1 MQIGATASPQTA
13 GTPGQAA
20 NQANKANGSL
30 GKDDFLKLL
39 VTQLQNQD
47 PLNPTDNT
55 QFVAQLAQFSS
66 LEGITNLNKSMDGI
80 STGMA
85 SLMNSNSA
93 NLIGRS
99 VKAEGSDFSYTGAP
113 VTVGYDLTGAGSKVR
128 ISIFDLSG
136 KLVRTIDSGAQASGV
151 HDITWDGAD
160 DSGKPAPAGAY
171 GFAVSARDPADNA
184 VSANTYVYGQV
195 SGVNFDSGSANLLV
209 NGKEIS
215 QNKLKG
221 IYR

>member
-1 MQIGATASPQTA
+1 MEIGAMTSPQTA

-20 NQANKANGSL
+20 NQAKQANGSL
-30 GKDDFLKLL
+30 GKDDFLRLL

-80 STGMA
+80 SSGMS

-113 VTVGYDLTGAGSKVR
+113 VTVGYDLTGAASKVKV
-128 ISIFDLSG
+128 SIFDLSG
-136 KLVRTIDSGAQASGV
+136 RLIRTIDSGAQASGN
-151 HDITWDGAD
+151 HDITWDGAS
-160 DSGKPAPAGAY
+160 DSGSPAPAGAY
-171 GFAVSARDPADNA
+171 GFSVSAADSSGNP
-184 VSANTYVYGQV
+184 VSANTYIYGQV

-209 NGKEIS
+209 DGKMIS

>member
-1 MQIGATASPQTA
+1 MVINGTASAAGALTPGGATKPS
-13 GTPGQAA
+13 
-20 NQANKANGSL
+20 NGVL

-55 QFVAQLAQFSS
+55 EFVAQLAQFSS
-66 LEGITNLNKSMDGI
+66 LEGITNLNTSMDGI
-80 STGMA
+80 SSGMSA
-85 SLMNSNSA
+85 LKNSNSA

-99 VKAEGSDFSYTGAP
+99 VKAEGSDFLYAGAP
-113 VTVGYDLTGAGSKVR
+113 VTVGYDLTGAASRVR
-128 ISIFDLSG
+128 VSVFDASG
-136 KLVRTIDSGAQASGV
+136 KLVRTMDAGAQASGL
-151 HDITWDGAD
+151 HDIAWDGTD
-160 DSGKPAPAGAY
+160 NSGLNAPNGY
-171 GFAVSARDPADNA
+171 YEFTVTARDTADNA

-195 SGVNFDSGSANLLV
+195 TGVNFDSGDAKLLV
-209 NGKEIS
+209 DGKEIG